1 MNISVSKSR
10 LFYLF
15 FGFVVLFVLFNP
27 TSSAFAAND
36 EDWDVKLT
44 VDTPYSIEQEDGSIL
59 FFDNESDYN
68 SYLEAQN
75 KVQQAQNIVQ
85 PLCATCNQTTQT
97 LVNSETKR
105 SQFINYHP
113 VTPFWSPA
121 EYYLLTVSDSFSVTG
136 SLKWKEVTVSVN
148 VSKSV
153 GASAK
158 INANPNRESRLGI
171 YSDVYFSRYYN
182 VTKNPIGQVI
192 NSYYSNH
199 AIPVGDPSVK
209 VVFR

>member
-10 LFYLF
+10 LFFLF

-27 TSSAFAAND
+27 TSSAFAANG

-75 KVQQAQNIVQ
+75 IVQQAQNIVQ

-97 LVNSETKR
+97 LVSSETKR

-113 VTPFWSPA
+113 VTPFWTPA
-121 EYYLLTVSDSFSVTG
+121 EYYMLTVSDSFSVTG
-136 SLKWKEVTVSVN
+136 SLKWTSCKEKTAHNYVIPSTTIKTEITSIVATPLIHSLYLPHH
-148 VSKSV
+148 KDLHR
-153 GASAK
+153 K
-158 INANPNRESRLGI
+158 YNPLYLMI
-171 YSDVYFSRYYN
+171 H
-182 VTKNPIGQVI
+182 P
-192 NSYYSNH
+192 
-199 AIPVGDPSVK
+199 
-209 VVFR
+209 

>member
-10 LFYLF
+10 LFYLL
-15 FGFVVLFVLFNP
+15 FGFIVLFVLFNP
-27 TSSAFAAND
+27 TSNAFAAND

-44 VDTPYSIEQEDGSIL
+44 VDTPYYIEQEDGSVL

-75 KVQQAQNIVQ
+75 KVQ

-97 LVNSETKR
+97 LVSSETLR
-105 SQFINYHP
+105 TQFINYHP
-113 VTPFWSPA
+113 VTPYWTPA
-121 EYYLLTVSDSFSVTG
+121 EYYMLTVSDSFSVTG

-158 INANPNRESRLGI
+158 INADPKGIKESRLGI
-171 YSDVYFSRYYN
+171 YSDVHFSRYHN

-192 NSYYSNH
+192 NSYYSNY
-199 AIPVGDPSVK
+199 ATPVGDPSVK
-209 VVFR
+209 VVYR